1 MAVDSSGDLYIADSE
16 NNVVREVTPGGVGQT
31 VTVAKASLTI
41 TAAYSPFKVYGD
53 SVTFDGTE
61 FTTSGLVKANGDT
74 VAGVDLTS
82 AGAAQSAAVGV
93 YSIVPSGA
101 GGQGLSNYNI
111 TYQNGTLYVTTA
123 LLKITLDN
131 VSKTYGTVASLPGTG
146 FSETGLVTANRD
158 KLTSVTLTSTGA
170 PATAAV
176 GTYSIVPTDPVG
188 TGLSNYTIEF
198 IDGSLTVNAAPA
210 TVESITIEKVKTG
223 KHKTTQDI
231 VVQFSE
237 AIAMGTAQDLDYYS
251 LVTVPKSKKQKGKTV
266 PLASATYSTSA
277 FTVTLRTSKALVLSP
292 PLKLTILG
300 AGPYGLMGL
309 PLASNVVATLS
320 TSGVS
325 INKAVPLVV
334 TSGRSAHLVDALLR
348 AGFRPRTRH
357 SRP

>member
-1 MAVDSSGDLYIADSE
+1 M
-16 NNVVREVTPGGVGQT
+16 
-31 VTVAKASLTI
+31 
-41 TAAYSPFKVYGD
+41 
-53 SVTFDGTE
+53 
-61 FTTSGLVKANGDT
+61 
-74 VAGVDLTS
+74 
-82 AGAAQSAAVGV
+82 
-93 YSIVPSGA
+93 
-101 GGQGLSNYNI
+101 
-111 TYQNGTLYVTTA
+111 
-123 LLKITLDN
+123 
-131 VSKTYGTVASLPGTG
+131 
-146 FSETGLVTANRD
+146 TANRD

-210 TVESITIEKVKTG
+210 TVESITIEKVNTG

-266 PLASATYSTSA
+266 PLASAPTAPA

-348 AGFRPRTRH
+348 RDSVRGRVTRGHDSGPDGLGVVGAPRRGPGPQGAALGRSVGSLRGRIRKCATLKRASEIPRYDHVDFGRLRPYNRASARSH
-357 SRP
+357 SSVVI